1 MRLQWLHL
9 MLLCGSVFLIITV
22 GNAQQLDL
30 HSAPMLREYPFFN
43 SDFIHQMNVKKIH
56 TEVMYKMPNRTLRKT
71 QQRQVFDFDALGNVA
86 KYWTYGSSGSC
97 KSKSYFLNKKGQL
110 STNHLR
116 FENRNELESFQ
127 YNADGFLEKREVSDV
142 RDATVLTQ
150 EEFTY
155 EKFSDMQFKRFYLND
170 KGLTYK
176 YEVVD
181 LDVLQRVVSTRARF
195 IHGVHRSSS
204 DYVYE
209 GDLLMSLA
217 SNTREITRREEKYTM
232 EYDTQGVLQVCNFW
246 IDAALI
252 YRYEYLYEDGLLVA
266 VLRKELKTQEIQITK
281 LNYVF
286 YDR

>member
-1 MRLQWLHL
+1 
-9 MLLCGSVFLIITV
+9 MLLWGSVFLIITV

-30 HSAPMLREYPFFN
+30 HSAPMLQEYPFFN
-43 SDFIHQMNVKKIH
+43 SSFIYQMNVKKIQ

-71 QQRQVFDFDALGNVA
+71 QQRQVFEFDALGNVA
-86 KYWTYGSSGSC
+86 KYRTYASSGSC
-97 KSKSYFLNKKGQL
+97 KTKSYFLNKKGQL
-110 STNHLR
+110 STHHLR

-127 YNADGFLEKREVSDV
+127 YNSDGFLEKREVSDAH
-142 RDATVLTQ
+142 DASVLTQ
-150 EEFTY
+150 EKFTY
-155 EKFSDMQFKRFYLND
+155 EKFSDTQFKRFYLND
-170 KGLTYK
+170 EGLTYK

-181 LDVLQRVVSTRARF
+181 LDALKRVVSTRARF

-204 DYVYE
+204 DYVYV
-209 GDLLMSLA
+209 GDLLMSFA